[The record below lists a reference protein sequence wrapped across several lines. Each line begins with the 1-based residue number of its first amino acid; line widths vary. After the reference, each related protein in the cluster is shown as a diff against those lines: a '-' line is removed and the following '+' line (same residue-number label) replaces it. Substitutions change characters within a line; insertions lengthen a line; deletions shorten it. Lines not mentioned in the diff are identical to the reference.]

1 MTPKMWYSYAL
12 QDASRRRIP
21 ELEPLITML
30 QQATI
35 VLRQAN
41 WTMPPS
47 AKAKDEESHEPA

>member
-35 VLRQAN
+35 VLRQAS

-47 AKAKDEESHEPA
+47 EKATDKESHEPS

>member
-1 MTPKMWYSYAL
+1 MWYSYAL

-35 VLRQAN
+35 VLRQAD

-47 AKAKDEESHEPA
+47 AKATDKESHEPA